1 VSTQSL
7 TRAEHL
13 VTKGT
18 FKNLNNIVVVLILN
32 FLSTATNGSVT
43 PQGPRGSEGFAASVA
58 EVLAAELL
66 ELGL

>member
-1 VSTQSL
+1 VSAQSL

-18 FKNLNNIVVVLILN
+18 FKNLNTIVVVLILN
-32 FLSTATNGSVT
+32 LLLTATYGSVT
-43 PQGPRGSEGFAASVA
+43 PQGPRGSKGFAASVT
-58 EVLAAELL
+58 EVLAAEFL